1 METQTIVN
9 LLYFTIPTVIT
20 GLLAYFL
27 LQQFFKNE
35 KSRREDDNYNA
46 KNLETTKE
54 SLPIRLQAFERLSLY
69 MERTS
74 PNNLLLR
81 VSPISND
88 ATAYENL
95 LIQNI
100 EQEFEHNLA
109 QQIYVSDE
117 CWTVINT
124 SKNSVIQMIRKA
136 NMNDKANS
144 AEKLRE
150 VILTDLMDKP
160 SPTLVALSYMR
171 NEVSKLW

>member
-1 METQTIVN
+1 M
-9 LLYFTIPTVIT
+9 
-20 GLLAYFL
+20 
-27 LQQFFKNE
+27 
-35 KSRREDDNYNA
+35 
-46 KNLETTKE
+46 
-54 SLPIRLQAFERLSLY
+54 SLY
-69 MERTS
+69 MERIS

-81 VSPISND
+81 VSPISSD

-109 QQIYVSDE
+109 QQIYVSDD

-136 NMNDKANS
+136 NLSDKVNS

-150 VILTDLMDKP
+150 VILTELMEKP

>member
-1 METQTIVN
+1 MNDAILQLI
-9 LLYFTIPTVIT
+9 YFTIPTIIT

-35 KSRREDDNYNA
+35 KSRREEEQLNL
-46 KNLETTKE
+46 KHLETTKE
-54 SLPIRLQAFERLSLY
+54 SLAIRLQAFERMSLY
-69 MERTS
+69 TERIS

-81 VSPISND
+81 VSPISSD

-109 QQIYVSDE
+109 QQIYVSDD

-136 NMNDKANS
+136 NLSDKVNS

-150 VILTDLMDKP
+150 VILTELMEKP

>member
-1 METQTIVN
+1 MNDAIFQ
-9 LLYFTIPTVIT
+9 LLYFTIPTIIT

-35 KSRREDDNYNA
+35 KSRREDEQLNL
-46 KNLETTKE
+46 KHLETTKE
-54 SLPIRLQAFERLSLY
+54 SLAIRLQAFERMSLY
-69 MERTS
+69 MERIS

-81 VSPISND
+81 VSPISSD

-109 QQIYVSDE
+109 QQIYVSDD

-136 NMNDKANS
+136 NLSDKVNS

-150 VILTDLMDKP
+150 VILTELMEKP

>member
-1 METQTIVN
+1 MNDAILQ
-9 LLYFTIPTVIT
+9 LLYFTIPTIIT

-35 KSRREDDNYNA
+35 KSRREEERFNL
-46 KNLETTKE
+46 KHLETTKE
-54 SLPIRLQAFERLSLY
+54 SLAIRLQAFERMSLY
-69 MERTS
+69 MERIS

-81 VSPISND
+81 VSPISSD

-109 QQIYVSDE
+109 QQIYVSDD

-136 NMNDKANS
+136 NLSDKVNS

-150 VILTDLMDKP
+150 VILTELMEKP

>member
-1 METQTIVN
+1 MELQQILN
-9 LLYFTIPTVIT
+9 LLYFTIPTIIT

-35 KSRREDDNYNA
+35 QNRREQDHN
-46 KNLETTKE
+46 NLKSAETSKE
-54 SLPIRLQAFERLSLY
+54 SLPLRLQAYERLSLY
-69 MERTS
+69 LERIS

-81 VSPISND
+81 VAPISSD

-109 QQIYVSDE
+109 QQIYITED

-124 SKNSVIQMIRKA
+124 SKNTTIQLIRKA
-136 NMNDKANS
+136 NMNDKITDAG
-144 AEKLRE
+144 KLRE
-150 VILTDLMDKP
+150 AILTDMVEKP
-160 SPTLVALSYMR
+160 APTLVALSYIR
-171 NEVSKLW
+171 NEVSKIW